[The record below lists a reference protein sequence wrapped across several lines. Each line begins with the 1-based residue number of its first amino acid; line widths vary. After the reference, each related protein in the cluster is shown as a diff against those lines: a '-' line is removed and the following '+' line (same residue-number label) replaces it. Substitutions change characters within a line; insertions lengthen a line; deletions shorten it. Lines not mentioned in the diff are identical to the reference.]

1 MAKGFLFI
9 WKLWSVKTC
18 SFYFQALTN
27 WNYELLLEILTL
39 SSKIS
44 YGRDIVEPAFKPG
57 ETALVCTYI
66 SLHSITQSQNAFSPN
81 SPAIGEYVPNPL
93 TIWFV
98 IFFPCKI
105 WINELLYLSQG
116 FPEINYND
124 HLVDYQNFC
133 QRLYIVNETG
143 IKCMVVIR
151 WELVYHVPHGL
162 KVVKFGKL
170 LFHFSQVCQDAS
182 ESWVAKSNTRSGW
195 IMYSLLCLYRVLI
208 LLKLF
213 FLSAGCYRGCNLAAA
228 TISPASRPAVIENS
242 ISLQW
247 N

>member
-9 WKLWSVKTC
+9 WELWSVKTC

-81 SPAIGEYVPNPL
+81 SPAIGEYVLNPL

-98 IFFPCKI
+98 MFFPCKI

-143 IKCMVVIR
+143 QMYGSHPMRI
-151 WELVYHVPHGL
+151 GL
-162 KVVKFGKL
+162 SCSPWIESCKIWQVTFP
-170 LFHFSQVCQDAS
+170 FFS
-182 ESWVAKSNTRSGW
+182 
-195 IMYSLLCLYRVLI
+195 SL
-208 LLKLF
+208 
-213 FLSAGCYRGCNLAAA
+213 
-228 TISPASRPAVIENS
+228 SRC
-242 ISLQW
+242 
-247 N
+247 